1 MYTGRAG
8 IETQYRWEFLYQRE
22 LVLLR
27 KQQPAKRELDIIHGL
42 VTSRR
47 GVNHP
52 L

>member
-8 IETQYRWEFLYQRE
+8 IETQYRWEFLYQIE
-22 LVLLR
+22 MVLLR
-27 KQQPAKRELDIIHGL
+27 KQQAAKCELDIIHRL

-47 GVNHP
+47 GFNRP